1 MEKLKIYNASAG
13 TGKTYQLIQEI
24 VQRITQKGM
33 DPEAFMVTTFTRRA
47 AYELQERIREGLL
60 QAEWEGDVNRAM
72 DGFVGTV
79 DSLCARLLR
88 EYAIDAGLSP
98 ALTTLPEEDA
108 KEIFRQATDAAIE
121 SYLSPMAMAERR
133 LSLDGSAGFFEKTDW
148 RDDVMKVVNLARNND
163 IGPETLRQ
171 FAGTSYASFTLLTG
185 ESATTDLDAEL
196 LQALKEALPD
206 MEQEYEQ
213 KKTDAARKRL
223 VRARHILDNDIEHM
237 TWNDWLKLETDFLK
251 KHSRIQSCSGK
262 VRMHPRFQN
271 DVQTVIQSVFNCA
284 ADAMDNYD
292 RYKNENALMD
302 FIDQETK
309 LYHLARDHEAFRSAF
324 RQRIRV
330 LMVDEF
336 QDTSPIQLALF
347 LTLGELV
354 EEVIWVGD
362 PKQAIYG
369 FRDADPELMN
379 AVVLN
384 IGRKE
389 ILGDSWRSKE
399 VLVDFTNELFKEVFQ
414 EIEGDFTPL
423 QIPPQRAEEAKGG
436 DLELWQLLSSK
447 KDGVGQATAQGV
459 QDLLNRR
466 PELKPKDIAVL
477 CRRNSGC
484 ELVAGYLEFLGI
496 RASVSQGLLL
506 ETAECRYAMATL
518 RYMLDPEDTVALA
531 ILSQAEAS
539 DQMWY
544 QLLMAAPEQTKENWK
559 LSLLAQSLSK
569 ERSGM
574 SCRSPLE
581 ALESAIVISGLLDHL
596 KKWPDPARARNSLD
610 LLRKHCLE
618 YQETCATHFKAA
630 TVAGFIDH
638 MDKSEAKQVE
648 GYGDDTVN
656 VLTYHGAKGLEWP
669 WVILTEL
676 DTVPKGR
683 IFGAKVQD
691 SDKLDVTRPLSNRTI
706 RYWPWPFGAKRTETG
721 WGQPSVEV
729 ELSGLEE
736 IQAHRES
743 RRLLYVGMTRARDG
757 MVLTLQEK
765 KGGLATGWLD
775 VLYDD
780 SGKSLFQVHDNTVL
794 AGDKTPPFQMYSY
807 LPIEGPEPVAPVR
820 HPIYRPA
827 IPEQPTLYLPARLA
841 PSRLTAADL
850 EESSWYFRIL
860 HNFGQRIKIRGQPD
874 MGALGNAVH
883 AYFAAT
889 IGDGRAEEMAKDCLE
904 NWGVEENMTARD
916 LVAAGQRFDRFLDDR
931 NPDHKIYREWPVA
944 MRNEANQT
952 IQGWID
958 LLIEMPDGYIIID
971 HKGYPGTDVL
981 ERMESY
987 IPQLLTYKEIVEK
1000 ATGKPVR
1007 ELMIHLPVSGH
1018 VLELADNR
1026 EQ

>member
-1 MEKLKIYNASAG
+1 MNNLKIYNASAG

-24 VQRITQKGM
+24 VQRITKEGM

-60 QAEWEGDVNRAM
+60 QSGWEGDVNRAL

-98 ALTTLPEEDA
+98 ALTTLPEENA
-108 KEIFRQATDAAIE
+108 IEIFRQATDAAIE
-121 SYLSPMAMAERR
+121 KYLPRMAMAERR
-133 LSLDGSAGFFEKTDW
+133 LSLDGSVGFNEKTDW
-148 RDDVMKVVNLARNND
+148 RDDVMRVVNLARNND
-163 IGPETLRQ
+163 IRPDTLRQ
-171 FAGTSYASFTLLTG
+171 FATSSYASFTLLTG
-185 ESATTDLDAEL
+185 EPTSADLDAEL
-196 LQALKEALPD
+196 LQVVEEALPD

-223 VRARHILDNDIEHM
+223 LRARNILDKDIEHM
-237 TWNDWLKLETDFLK
+237 TWNDWLKLDADFIK
-251 KHSRIQSCSGK
+251 KYSKIQSFSGK
-262 VRMHPRFQN
+262 VRMHPRLQK
-271 DVQTVIQSVFNCA
+271 DVQTVIESVFNCA

-292 RYKNENALMD
+292 RYKRENALMD

-354 EEVIWVGD
+354 EEAIWVGD

-379 AVVLN
+379 AVALKT
-384 IGRKE
+384 GRKE
-389 ILGDSWRSKE
+389 TLGHSWRSKE
-399 VLVDFTNELFKEVFQ
+399 VLISFTNELFKEVFQ
-414 EIEGDFTPL
+414 DIEGDFTPL
-423 QIPPQRAEEAKGG
+423 QIPPQREEKAKGG
-436 DLELWQLLSSK
+436 DLELWRLLSTK
-447 KDGVGQATAQGV
+447 KDEVGQTTAQGV

-477 CRRNSGC
+477 CRRNLTC
-484 ELVAGYLEFLGI
+484 ELIAGHLEHLGI

-506 ETAECRYAMATL
+506 ETAECRYAMAAL
-518 RYMLDPEDTVALA
+518 RYMLDSQDTVALA
-531 ILSQAEAS
+531 ILSQAHAS

-544 QLLMAAPEQTKENWK
+544 QLLMADPEKTKEDWK
-559 LSLLAQSLSK
+559 RSPLAQVLSK
-569 ERSGM
+569 ARSGM

-581 ALESAIVISGLLDHL
+581 ALEAAIVKSGLLDHI

-618 YQETCATHFKAA
+618 YQETSATHFKAA

-638 MDKSEAKQVE
+638 MDKLDAKQVE

-656 VLTYHGAKGLEWP
+656 VLTYHGSKGLEWP

-676 DTVPKGR
+676 DVAPQGR

-691 SDKLDVTRPLSNRTI
+691 SDNLDITRPLANRTI
-706 RYWPWPFGAKRTETG
+706 RYWPWPFGGRKTETG
-721 WGQPSVEV
+721 WGTPSVEV

-736 IQAHRES
+736 MLAERED

-757 MVLTLQEK
+757 MVLSLNEK
-765 KGGLATGWLD
+765 KGSLNTAWLD
-775 VLYDD
+775 VLYDE
-780 SGKSLFQVHDNTVL
+780 SGSSLFQVHGDVVR
-794 AGDKTPPFQMYSY
+794 AGGYTPPFQIHTY
-807 LPIEGPEPVAPVR
+807 LPAEGQEATVPTRQSVYQPPAPEDL
-820 HPIYRPA
+820 
-827 IPEQPTLYLPARLA
+827 PTYPLARLA
-841 PSRLTAADL
+841 PSKLTVDGLDAT
-850 EESSWYFRIL
+850 SWQFRIL
-860 HNFGQRIKIRGQPD
+860 HNFDQRIRIKGQPD
-874 MGALGNAVH
+874 MGDLGNAVH
-883 AYFAAT
+883 AYFATAPEE
-889 IGDGRAEEMAKDCLE
+889 GREEEIAKRCLV
-904 NWGVEENMTARD
+904 NWGVDEALEAADVVEARS
-916 LVAAGQRFDRFLDDR
+916 RFDRFIEGRYQEGKTLQ
-931 NPDHKIYREWPVA
+931 EWPVA

-952 IQGWID
+952 TQGWID
-958 LLIEMPDGYIIID
+958 LLIENPEGYTIID
-971 HKGYPGTDVL
+971 HKDYPGADAL
-981 ERMESY
+981 ERMERY

-1000 ATGKPVR
+1000 ATGKLVK
-1007 ELMIHLPVSGH
+1007 ELLIHLPVSGY
-1018 VLELADNR
+1018 VLELMNNS
-1026 EQ
+1026 